1 MLKKREQLETMLT
14 LALLLAMQI
23 LLSRFFSITALSQK
37 IGFSFLPVFLAA
49 RRNGI
54 PGAVFVGGVG
64 DLIGALLFPVGPYY
78 FGFTVT
84 AILGGVLYGAFFKR
98 SISWLSIVA
107 AVVLFHI
114 FGSIMLNTLWL
125 SMLYGKGFWVLL
137 PGRLLQAAVTVPR
150 TDRCGRIVPAPPGR
164 EPDAASNDGL
174 IENQIDKAN
183 RKEKPSAR
191 IPARQKVFC
200 FLSFYRSNRKI
211 LTARLPSAYISLSGG
226 TAAVSK

>member
-137 PGRLLQAAVTVPR
+137 PGRLLQAAVTVPVQ
-150 TDRCGRIVPAPPGR
+150 IVVG
-164 EPDAASNDGL
+164 GL
-174 IENQIDKAN
+174 FLRRQAVN
-183 RKEKPSAR
+183 RMLH
-191 IPARQKVFC
+191 QT
-200 FLSFYRSNRKI
+200 
-211 LTARLPSAYISLSGG
+211 TA
-226 TAAVSK
+226 